1 MRKSRRGNLMPILQ
15 LLGILVNLIFKA
27 IRQYKKSQKAQ
38 D

>member
-1 MRKSRRGNLMPILQ
+1 MPIIQ
-15 LLGILVNLIFKA
+15 LLGILVNLIFKV

>member
-1 MRKSRRGNLMPILQ
+1 MKTRKRGDLMPILQ

>member
-1 MRKSRRGNLMPILQ
+1 MKTRKRGNLMPIIQ